1 MKYNRLLIVLI
12 ILTVFVS
19 IGFVLQEN
27 NETPIALIK
36 KIIKEVSYK
45 TIDASDWEDA
55 KTGIPL
61 KSGEQIKTGFK
72 SLALV
77 LFTDGTG
84 LLRVRENS
92 IMYIYGDRD
101 GKKLNKNTFIEK
113 GLIGFDINK
122 QDAEEFMFT
131 TPTAVAAI
139 RGTAGYVEVGSD
151 SSTTIV
157 CHHGKIEVQSLVGE
171 KKKAVVEGGSAL
183 SIRPDGQILKGE
195 ISTGQER
202 KFNKSKKTK
211 VRKISIETE
220 QGTIEFEFYPEED

>member
-1 MKYNRLLIVLI
+1 MKYNRLFIVLI
-12 ILTVFVS
+12 ILIAFTS
-19 IGFVLQEN
+19 IGFAVQDK

-36 KIIKEVSYK
+36 KIIKDVSYK
-45 TIDASDWEDA
+45 TIDASDWGDA

-101 GKKLNKNTFIEK
+101 GEKINKNTFIEK

-122 QDAEEFMFT
+122 QDAEEFKFT

-139 RGTAGYVEVGSD
+139 RGTAGYLEVGAD
-151 SSTTIV
+151 STTTVV
-157 CHHGKIEVQSLVGE
+157 CDHGKIEVQSLIGE
-171 KKKAVVEGGSAL
+171 KKKAVVVGGAAL
-183 SIRPDGQILKGE
+183 SISPDGQITQSE
-195 ISTGQER
+195 ISPKENI
-202 KFNKSKKTK
+202 KLNKSKKTK
-211 VRKISIETE
+211 VKKISIETE
-220 QGTIEFEFYPEED
+220 QGTIEFEYYPEED

>member
-1 MKYNRLLIVLI
+1 MKYNRLFIVLI
-12 ILTVFVS
+12 ILTALAS
-19 IGFVLQEN
+19 IGFIVQEN

-45 TIDASDWEDA
+45 TIDASDWEAA

-61 KSGEQIKTGFK
+61 KSDEQVKTGFK

-84 LLRVRENS
+84 LLRIRENS
-92 IMYIYGDRD
+92 ILYIYGDRD
-101 GKKLNKNTFIEK
+101 GKKINKNTFIEK
-113 GLIGFDINK
+113 GLVGFDINK
-122 QDAEEFMFT
+122 QDAEEFKFT

-139 RGTAGYVEVGSD
+139 RGTAGYVEVRAD

-157 CHHGKIEVQSLVGE
+157 CNHGKIEVQSLIGE
-171 KKKAVVEGGSAL
+171 KRKAIIEGGNAL
-183 SIRPDGQILKGE
+183 SIQPNGEILTGE
-195 ISTGQER
+195 ISNDEGS
-202 KFNKSKKTK
+202 KFSKSKKTK

>member
-1 MKYNRLLIVLI
+1 MKYNRLFIVLI
-12 ILTVFVS
+12 ILTAFVS
-19 IGFVLQEN
+19 IGFVLQDN

-45 TIDASDWEDA
+45 TDASDWEAA

-92 IMYIYGDRD
+92 IMYIYGDRE
-101 GKKLNKNTFIEK
+101 GKKINKNTFIEK

-122 QDAEEFMFT
+122 QDAEEFKFT

-157 CHHGKIEVQSLVGE
+157 CDHGKIEVQSLIGE
-171 KKKAVVEGGSAL
+171 KKKAVVEGGAAL
-183 SIRPDGQILKGE
+183 SIRPDGQMLKGE
-195 ISTGQER
+195 ISPEEGS
-202 KFNKSKKTK
+202 KLDKSKKTK
-211 VRKISIETE
+211 VKKISIETE
-220 QGTIEFEFYPEED
+220 QGTIEIEFYPEED

>member
-1 MKYNRLLIVLI
+1 MKYNRLFIVLIVL
-12 ILTVFVS
+12 TAFVS
-19 IGFVLQEN
+19 IGFVLQDN

-45 TIDASDWEDA
+45 TDASDWEAA

-92 IMYIYGDRD
+92 IMYIYGDRE
-101 GKKLNKNTFIEK
+101 GKKINKNTFIEK

-122 QDAEEFMFT
+122 QDAEEFKFT

-157 CHHGKIEVQSLVGE
+157 CDHGKIEVQSLIGE
-171 KKKAVVEGGSAL
+171 KKKAVVEGGAAL
-183 SIRPDGQILKGE
+183 SIRPDGQMLKGE
-195 ISTGQER
+195 ISTEEGS
-202 KFNKSKKTK
+202 KLDKSKKTK
-211 VRKISIETE
+211 VKKISIETE
-220 QGTIEFEFYPEED
+220 QGTIEIEFYPEED

>member
-1 MKYNRLLIVLI
+1 MKYNKLFIVLIVLAAS
-12 ILTVFVS
+12 VS
-19 IGFVLQEN
+19 IGFVVQEN

-36 KIIKEVSYK
+36 KIIKDVSYK
-45 TIDASDWEDA
+45 TSDASDWEVG
-55 KTGIPL
+55 KTGVPL
-61 KSGEQIKTGFK
+61 KSGEQVKTGFK

-84 LLRVRENS
+84 LLRIRENS
-92 IMYIYGDRD
+92 IMYIYGDKE
-101 GKKLNKNTFIEK
+101 GEKINKNTFIEK

-122 QDAEEFMFT
+122 QDAEEFKFT

-157 CHHGKIEVQSLVGE
+157 CDHGKIEVQSLIGE
-171 KKKAVVEGGSAL
+171 KRTAIVQGGKAV
-183 SIRPDGQILKGE
+183 SIRPDGQILEGE
-195 ISTGQER
+195 ISPAEGS
-202 KFNKSKKTK
+202 KFSNSKKTK

-220 QGTIEFEFYPEED
+220 QGIIELEFYPEED

>member
-1 MKYNRLLIVLI
+1 MKYNRLLIVSIVFAALI
-12 ILTVFVS
+12 S
-19 IGFVLQEN
+19 IGFVVQDT

-36 KIIKEVSYK
+36 KIIKDVSYK
-45 TIDASDWEDA
+45 TIDASDWEIA

-92 IMYIYGDRD
+92 IMYIYGDRED
-101 GKKLNKNTFIEK
+101 DKVNKNTFIEK

-122 QDAEEFMFT
+122 QDAEEFKFT

-139 RGTAGYVEVGSD
+139 RGTAGYIEVGSD

-157 CHHGKIEVQSLVGE
+157 CDHGKIEVQSLIGE
-171 KKKAVVEGGSAL
+171 KKKAVVEGGAAL
-183 SIRPDGQILKGE
+183 SISSDGQILKGN
-195 ISTGQER
+195 ISTKESS
-202 KFNKSKKTK
+202 KLNKSKKTK
-211 VRKISIETE
+211 VKKISIETE